1 MFCLKSTQA
10 HHVLQA
16 QTNSNFQYYDDID
29 SELRDPEREIVCSCL
44 TAIGTRDFYS
54 IFPFVCAIF
63 ALWIIDEAR
72 IISNEMEIRCLES
85 HVTQVLGVV
94 VVAAE
99 ISGPVKFAVRIVR
112 SDCEQFDK
120 IAFTFEMFDQYI

>member
-1 MFCLKSTQA
+1 
-10 HHVLQA
+10 
-16 QTNSNFQYYDDID
+16 
-29 SELRDPEREIVCSCL
+29 
-44 TAIGTRDFYS
+44 
-54 IFPFVCAIF
+54 
-63 ALWIIDEAR
+63 
-72 IISNEMEIRCLES
+72 MEIRCLES

-120 IAFTFEMFDQYI
+120 IAFTFEMFDQYIYKQSDNWHGVCITEQWIL